1 MIKGAPEI
9 LLPRCGSMLANKG
22 HTASLTEQDTKRIE
36 DVKDNWSRQGKRVIL
51 LARKNIKALAPSGNH
66 EREILVAAREGLTF
80 VGLVGIVDPP
90 VCCLSSFPWKLR
102 LICMCDFS
110 EMKFLRS

>member
-9 LLPRCGSMLANKG
+9 LLPRCGSMLTDKG
-22 HTASLTEQDTKRIE
+22 HTASLTEQDIKRIE
-36 DVKDNWSRQGKRVIL
+36 EVKDNWSRQGKRVIL
-51 LARKNIKALAPSGNH
+51 LARKNVKALAPSGNH

-90 VCCLSSFPWKLR
+90 VCCLSSFPCELGLKS
-102 LICMCDFS
+102 MCD
-110 EMKFLRS
+110 LAR